1 MTLAVKLAKAAQ
13 TAGSL
18 SALAAISASQLPTR
32 GILARTATPGNDQ
45 MEDPVTE
52 GHAQRRPVISAEHR
66 SPGSQWLRRENGGT
80 VFALSASSSIVDS
93 PIPALPIFSATRA
106 PGSAIVS
113 ALPVRKAHSCSS
125 EP

>member
-1 MTLAVKLAKAAQ
+1 MTLAVKLANAAQ

-18 SALAAISASQLPTR
+18 SALAAISVSQLPTR

-52 GHAQRRPVISAEHR
+52 RHAQRRPAIPAGKR
-66 SPGSQWLRRENGGT
+66 SPGSQWLRKENGGT
-80 VFALSASSSIVDS
+80 VFAFSASSSKVDS
-93 PIPALPIFSATRA
+93 PIPALPILSATRA
-106 PGSAIVS
+106 PGSASAS